1 MDSLSMILLT
11 VPILFP
17 IVMALDFGLT
27 GEETAIWFGILALVV
42 VELGLITPPVGLNA
56 FVIHSLAP
64 DVPMLSVFRG
74 VVPFLL
80 AEVVRVALL
89 LAFPGISLWLVRA
102 LW

>member
-1 MDSLSMILLT
+1 MILLT

-17 IVMALDFGLT
+17 IVMALDFGLSP
-27 GEETAIWFGILALVV
+27 EETAIWFGILALVV

-64 DVPMLSVFRG
+64 DVPMLKVFRG

-80 AEVVRVALL
+80 AEVVRVTLL
-89 LAFPGISLWLVRA
+89 LAFPGLSLWLVRV